1 MLNYCQATGLRRRGY
16 LIKPYFFLL
25 NFTNFWTSENL
36 YFFWIL
42 QTTSDRGDWHA
53 VYNYGA
59 NEYIPNDGKFP
70 TGLDAVA
77 LNFEIYDEKTGELK
91 FGLEQIENDMVSVL
105 DD

>member
-1 MLNYCQATGLRRRGY
+1 MGGMPPN
-16 LIKPYFFLL
+16 LIKRKKHRGNIYAA
-25 NFTNFWTSENL
+25 
-36 YFFWIL
+36 
-42 QTTSDRGDWHA
+42 RGDWHA

-70 TGLDAVA
+70 TGLAAVA